1 MLQQQTNDN
10 DVPII
15 NLREIPQSPLHHNL
29 NDDFGRDQTIS
40 FRRASVAPEIEK
52 EVSHMYA
59 LELNPED
66 FPDGGWEA
74 YLVLLGS
81 FCGLIADFGIP
92 NSLGAIEAYVSK
104 NQLSNE
110 SLTSVS
116 WVFTLHLAVMY
127 VGGGFFG
134 DLFDKYGARKLMIAG
149 TVCICGG
156 LVATG
161 ELKELYQF
169 ILSFGVLTALGTS
182 LAMSPLIGVLS
193 HWFLKKRGM
202 ACSVATVGGLV
213 GASVFLIM
221 LQNLYI
227 SIGFQWAMRVFAL
240 VCLVCMLISMALV
253 KDRVHLQHP
262 ASVNE
267 LETVTSY
274 PGEDQGE
281 STGIMGNATAS
292 IHEKSKFNFKLM
304 LDVSLF
310 RDIRFVTLTLAV
322 FISEMMT
329 ITVLTYIASCALL
342 YGVSELKSYL
352 LITLVNLCG
361 IPSRVV
367 TGMIADKYG
376 RFNVMLVTSLFSLL
390 FIFALFLPAKGRLSV
405 LYAFAALFGTSSS
418 AVLSLIG
425 PCVGQI
431 CPASRFGKYYGL
443 LYFCCAFL
451 NIIGIYLTILVI
463 GPGERHNYE
472 MWILVEG
479 CLALASVLVW
489 IWARYTNVGFRIC
502 KF

>member
-1 MLQQQTNDN
+1 MLQQATNEN
-10 DVPII
+10 DVPMI
-15 NLREIPQSPLHHNL
+15 NLRGMAQDPLPHHL
-29 NDDFGRDQTIS
+29 NEDLSGDQTIS
-40 FRRASVAPEIEK
+40 FRRTSAVSHHEK
-52 EVSHMYA
+52 EKLNMYA

-74 YLVLLGS
+74 YLVLFGS

-92 NSLGAIEAYVSK
+92 NTLGAIEAYVSK

-116 WVFTLHLAVMY
+116 WVFTMHLAVMY

-134 DLFDKYGARKLMIAG
+134 DLFDKHGSRKLLVAG

-169 ILSFGVLTALGTS
+169 ILSFGILTALGTS

-193 HWFLKKRGM
+193 HWFLRKRGM

-221 LQNLYI
+221 LQNLYG
-227 SIGFQWAMRVFAL
+227 SVGFSWAMRILAL
-240 VCLVCMLISMALV
+240 VCLTCMLISIVLV
-253 KDRVHLQHP
+253 KDRKPDGELTRIDSY
-262 ASVNE
+262 ATDIANE
-267 LETVTSY
+267 LSGV
-274 PGEDQGE
+274 
-281 STGIMGNATAS
+281 MGNASTS
-292 IHEKSKFNFKLM
+292 VNEKSKFDFKLM
-304 LDVSLF
+304 LDISLF

-322 FISEMMT
+322 FLSEMMT
-329 ITVLTYIASCALL
+329 ITVLTYIASSSLL
-342 YGVSELKSYL
+342 FGVSELKSYL
-352 LITLVNLCG
+352 LITVMNLCG

-367 TGMIADKYG
+367 TGMIADRFG
-376 RFNVMLVTSLFSLL
+376 RFNVMVVTSLFSMI
-390 FIFALFLPAKGRLSV
+390 FIFALFLPSKGRLNI
-405 LYAFAALFGTSSS
+405 LYAFAALFGSSSS

-463 GPGERHNYE
+463 GPGHQHNYQ

-479 CLALASVLVW
+479 CLASLSVAAW
-489 IWARYTNVGFRIC
+489 IWARYTNVGFRLC